1 MLWLYVLAVAII
13 GVIVVILAG
22 RWDGEPGLREESPAV
37 LGDGV
42 DDLVLQM
49 QDGTL
54 SAESLRSVRLD
65 TAIRGYRADQVDR
78 LLEMLAQHMQENPS
92 QR

>member
-1 MLWLYVLAVAII
+1 MLWLYVLAVVII

-22 RWDGEPGLREESPAV
+22 RWDGEPGLQEESPAV

-42 DDLVLQM
+42 DDLM
-49 QDGTL
+49 QQVQEGTL
-54 SAESLRSVRLD
+54 NAESLRSVRLD
-65 TAIRGYRADQVDR
+65 TAVRGYRADQVDR
-78 LLEMLAQHMQENPS
+78 LLEILAQHMQENPS